1 MKLNMKETKKKN
13 GFSLTDEQFEK
24 IKKVMETFYIRF
36 EKEMLYLLKLLHK
49 GILIFL

>member
-1 MKLNMKETKKKN
+1 MKETKKKN

-24 IKKVMETFYIRF
+24 IKKVIMETFQIKY
-36 EKEMLYLLKLLHK
+36 EKEMLYLTKLLHK